1 MSGRIDRIK
10 TIELAERFVKAGKI
24 KEAIAE
30 YERLVGTD
38 PQDVGTLNIIGDLYM
53 RLNLSDKAVLSF
65 MKVAEEYEKRGLF
78 SQALAIYKKVYKIH
92 PDNSD
97 ISLKLGDLYSHQG
110 FQSDAKNEY
119 LKTAARFIQEKKFQ
133 EAIHVYEKVCRL
145 DREDLGLKKEL
156 ADLYRQQGYL
166 DAALEQLSEIA
177 DIRMA
182 QGNFEAAEEL
192 LIQARSLNPTDSK
205 TLISLVELYKRW
217 ERSAKAIELIEE
229 SLREQPDNIPLMN
242 LLGNFYFEAGE
253 TARAE
258 ELFSAIVTGHP
269 MNVNARIKLGRI
281 QILKDKLDQAYELF
295 EPLISSLIRKR
306 KDEKAIG
313 LLGLILESQK
323 PHLPA
328 LERLATI
335 YRTNKEVK
343 KLEVVVRAILDE
355 LRKEGDKGKILAAVS
370 ELHQLRADDPEI
382 AKEYRS
388 LRSEMGLPDEEAP
401 EEFSE
406 VTGKDREAI
415 QETLAKADLYMQQG
429 LVRIARRLLENLT
442 LRYPDEA
449 QIMKKI
455 AVLDEI
461 RTHIDEDELRRRVEK
476 ASALEAK
483 SKEKE
488 RREEKAEERTGV
500 FGAFAQDVVE
510 GDKISTADIFAET
523 DIIPFIRREEGEKRF
538 YDLRSQ
544 VDEELRMLKAAYDQ
558 QVQGET
564 PQDERDLSN
573 IVADFRRD
581 IKAKVSQD
589 NFEIHYQ
596 LGIAFMEQGLY
607 TEAIEE
613 FSQAAKDKALA
624 LDCFSFI
631 SYCHRQRRNFP
642 DGEKWLKKALVLA
655 REGTD
660 QYYAL
665 EFDLAELYEQAS
677 DKTKALSLFKEI
689 LSWNPGYRD
698 ISHKVS
704 SLEKAA
710 NGQPA

>member
-53 RLNLSDKAVLSF
+53 RLNMNDRAIRSF
-65 MKVAEEYEKRGLF
+65 MKVADEYEKRGLF
-78 SQALAIYKKVYKIH
+78 SQALAIYKKVYKVH
-92 PDNSD
+92 PEDSD
-97 ISLKLGDLYSHQG
+97 ISLKLADLYSHQG

-119 LKTAARFIQEKKFQ
+119 LKTAGRFVQEKKFQ

-145 DREDLGLKKEL
+145 DREDLELKKEL

-177 DIRMA
+177 GVRLA
-182 QGNFEAAEEL
+182 QGNFEAAEAL
-192 LIQARSLNPTDSK
+192 LKEARSLSPADAK
-205 TLISLVELYKRW
+205 TLVSLIDLYKRW
-217 ERSAKAIELIEE
+217 DKNSVAIELIEE
-229 SLREQPDNIPLMN
+229 NLREQPDNVQLMN
-242 LLGNFYFEAGE
+242 LLGNFYFEAGDM
-253 TARAE
+253 AKAE
-258 ELFSAIVTGHP
+258 DLFTSIVTGHP
-269 MNVNARIKLGRI
+269 TNVNARIKLGRI

-295 EPLISSLIRKR
+295 EPLISNLIKKR

-328 LERLATI
+328 LERLASI
-335 YRTNKEVK
+335 YRTNKEAK
-343 KLEVVVRAILDE
+343 KLEVVLRAVLDE
-355 LRKEGDKGKILAAVS
+355 LRKQGEKEKLLAALS
-370 ELHQLRADDPEI
+370 ELHQLRGDDPDVT
-382 AKEYRS
+382 KEYRA
-388 LRSEMGLPDEEAP
+388 LRKDMGLPDEQEP
-401 EEFSE
+401 EELSE

-415 QETLAKADLYMQQG
+415 QQTLAQADLYMQQG

-442 LRYPDEA
+442 LRYPDEP

-483 SKEKE
+483 QREKGT
-488 RREEKAEERTGV
+488 REERAEEKPAA
-500 FGAFAQDVVE
+500 FGPFGKDVVE
-510 GDKISTADIFAET
+510 GDKVSTADIFAET
-523 DIIPFIRREEGEKRF
+523 DLIPFMSPEDDEKRF
-538 YDLRSQ
+538 YDLRRQ
-544 VDEELRMLKAAYDQ
+544 IEEEVKMLHTAYES
-558 QVQGET
+558 QVQGEMT
-564 PQDERDLSN
+564 QDERDLSN
-573 IVADFRRD
+573 IVADFKRD
-581 IKAKVSQD
+581 LKAKISQD
-589 NFEIHYQ
+589 NLEIHYQ

-613 FSQAAKDKALA
+613 FSQAAKDKTLA
-624 LDCFSFI
+624 LDCFSLI

-642 DGEKWLKKALVLA
+642 DGEKWLKKAIVLA
-655 REGTD
+655 REGSD

-665 EFDLAELYEQAS
+665 EFDLAELYEQSS
-677 DKTKALSLFKEI
+677 DRAKALELFREI
-689 LSWNPGYRD
+689 LSWNPGYRN
-698 ISHKVS
+698 ISLKVS
-704 SLEKAA
+704 ALEKEM
-710 NGQPA
+710 

>member
-65 MKVAEEYEKRGLF
+65 MKVADEYEKRGLF

-306 KDEKAIG
+306 KDEKAVG

-370 ELHQLRADDPEI
+370 ELHQLRTDDPEI